1 MTLTPVVRFTG
12 YWIAAL
18 LVLMAFWPVN
28 ARASELALR
37 ITDRAS
43 GTPLQ
48 NVVATLTPEVP
59 AEHQRG
65 ASNTHVMSQK
75 QQQFVPQVLVI
86 ARGDQVRFPNRDTIR
101 HHVYSFAR
109 GNSFELK
116 LYLDEPRPP
125 VTFEHTGLV
134 TVGCNIHDQM
144 RGYIVVTDAPWFA
157 MTDSEG
163 KVTLSDL
170 PEGKYTLTLWHE
182 QLAAN
187 KQASQSVPLVV
198 ESPRQH
204 EDIALTL
211 ASTAPALPEPSALQ
225 QRFNRA
231 FDQTGE
237 PR

>member
-1 MTLTPVVRFTG
+1 MTLTPAVRFTG

-18 LVLMAFWPVN
+18 LILMAFRPVN
-28 ARASELALR
+28 AHASELELR
-37 ITDRAS
+37 VTDRAS
-43 GTPLQ
+43 GHPLQ
-48 NVVATLTPEVP
+48 EVVVTLMPESPVARQQGVP
-59 AEHQRG
+59 
-65 ASNTHVMSQK
+65 TTYVMSQK

-86 ARGDQVRFPNRDTIR
+86 ARGDKVNFPNRDTIR

-157 MTDSEG
+157 MTDREG
-163 KVTLSDL
+163 RITLSDL

-187 KQASQSVPLVV
+187 KQTSQSMPMVV
-198 ESPRQH
+198 QGARQH

-231 FDQTGE
+231 FDQAGE
-237 PR
+237 SR